1 MVQDPTLTEDEHL
14 VLRLHP
20 HWKTLIGPL
29 LVAVLVV
36 AVALIAEVLIPSNSA
51 AVVERLV
58 VAAVAIL
65 AVMLWLI
72 VPVLRWRTTTYEL
85 TTRRM
90 RVRSGIVTRHGR
102 DIPLAR
108 INDVS
113 FAKGLLDRLLGSGR
127 LVVES
132 AGEHGQILLNDI
144 PHVESVQTTLFRL
157 VEGRRGRVPMR
168 MDVIFRFDYGRIV
181 PWVRRRDYGLS
192 AIAGPD
198 AIQFR
203 SRVRMRGEDCEVRAE
218 PVPGSAERVR

>member
-1 MVQDPTLTEDEHL
+1 MTSDPTLTEDERL

-20 HWKTLIGPL
+20 HWKTLIRPV

-36 AVALIAEVLIPSNSA
+36 AAALIAEVVIPSNSA
-51 AVVERLV
+51 APVERLV

-72 VPVLRWRTTTYEL
+72 VPVLRWRTTIYEL
-85 TTRRM
+85 TTRRL
-90 RVRSGIVTRHGR
+90 RVRSGIATRRGR

-113 FAKGLLDRLLGSGR
+113 FEKGLLDRLLGSGR

-144 PHVESVQTTLFRL
+144 PRVEFTQATLFRL
-157 VEGRRGRVPMR
+157 VEEEQRRLERNE
-168 MDVIFRFDYGRIV
+168 
-181 PWVRRRDYGLS
+181 
-192 AIAGPD
+192 
-198 AIQFR
+198 R
-203 SRVRMRGEDCEVRAE
+203 SQ
-218 PVPGSAERVR
+218 P

>member
-1 MVQDPTLTEDEHL
+1 MTSDPTLTEDEHL

-20 HWKTLIGPL
+20 HWKTLIGPV

-36 AVALIAEVLIPSNSA
+36 AAALIAEVVIPPNSGA
-51 AVVERLV
+51 AVERLV

-72 VPVLRWRTTTYEL
+72 VPVLRWRTTIYEL
-85 TTRRM
+85 TTRRL

-113 FAKGLLDRLLGSGR
+113 FEKGLLDRLLGSGR

-144 PHVESVQTTLFRL
+144 PRVEFTQATLFRL
-157 VEGRRGRVPMR
+157 VEEEQRRLERNE
-168 MDVIFRFDYGRIV
+168 
-181 PWVRRRDYGLS
+181 
-192 AIAGPD
+192 
-198 AIQFR
+198 R
-203 SRVRMRGEDCEVRAE
+203 SQ
-218 PVPGSAERVR
+218 P

>member
-1 MVQDPTLTEDEHL
+1 MTSDPTLTEDEHL

-20 HWKTLIGPL
+20 HWKTLIRPVS
-29 LVAVLVV
+29 VAVLVV
-36 AVALIAEVLIPSNSA
+36 AAALIAEVLIPSNSA
-51 AVVERLV
+51 APVERLV

-85 TTRRM
+85 TTRRL
-90 RVRSGIVTRHGR
+90 RVRSGIATRRGR

-113 FAKGLLDRLLGSGR
+113 FEKGLLDRLLGSGR

-144 PHVESVQTTLFRL
+144 PRVELTQATLFRL
-157 VEGRRGRVPMR
+157 VEEEQRRLERNE
-168 MDVIFRFDYGRIV
+168 
-181 PWVRRRDYGLS
+181 
-192 AIAGPD
+192 
-198 AIQFR
+198 R
-203 SRVRMRGEDCEVRAE
+203 SQ
-218 PVPGSAERVR
+218 P

>member
-1 MVQDPTLTEDEHL
+1 MTVDPSLTQDEHL
-14 VLRLHP
+14 VLLLHP
-20 HWKTLIGPL
+20 HWKTLIRPFA
-29 LVAVLVV
+29 VAVLVI
-36 AVALIAEVLIPSNSA
+36 AIALIAEVLIPSNSA
-51 AVVERLV
+51 AAVERLV

-113 FAKGLLDRLLGSGR
+113 FEKGLLDRLLGSGR

-144 PHVESVQTTLFRL
+144 PRVEFTQATLFRL
-157 VEGRRGRVPMR
+157 VEEEQRR
-168 MDVIFRFDYGRIV
+168 
-181 PWVRRRDYGLS
+181 L
-192 AIAGPD
+192 
-198 AIQFR
+198 
-203 SRVRMRGEDCEVRAE
+203 
-218 PVPGSAERVR
+218 ERNDRNQP

>member
-1 MVQDPTLTEDEHL
+1 MTVDPTLTEDEHL

-29 LVAVLVV
+29 LVAVIVV
-36 AVALIAEVLIPSNSA
+36 AAALIAEVLIPSNSA
-51 AVVERLV
+51 AAVERLV

-113 FAKGLLDRLLGSGR
+113 FEKGLLDRLLGSGR

-144 PHVESVQTTLFRL
+144 PRVEFTQATLFRL
-157 VEGRRGRVPMR
+157 VEEEQRRLERNE
-168 MDVIFRFDYGRIV
+168 
-181 PWVRRRDYGLS
+181 
-192 AIAGPD
+192 
-198 AIQFR
+198 R
-203 SRVRMRGEDCEVRAE
+203 SQ
-218 PVPGSAERVR
+218 P

>member
-1 MVQDPTLTEDEHL
+1 MTVDPSLTQDEHL
-14 VLRLHP
+14 VLLLHP
-20 HWKTLIGPL
+20 HWKTLIRPFA
-29 LVAVLVV
+29 VAVLVI
-36 AVALIAEVLIPSNSA
+36 AIALIAEVLIPSNSA
-51 AVVERLV
+51 AAVERLV

-113 FAKGLLDRLLGSGR
+113 FEKGLLDRLLGSGR

-132 AGEHGQILLNDI
+132 AGEHGQILLTDI
-144 PHVESVQTTLFRL
+144 PRVEFTQATLFRL
-157 VEGRRGRVPMR
+157 VEEEQRR
-168 MDVIFRFDYGRIV
+168 
-181 PWVRRRDYGLS
+181 L
-192 AIAGPD
+192 
-198 AIQFR
+198 
-203 SRVRMRGEDCEVRAE
+203 
-218 PVPGSAERVR
+218 ERNDRNQP

>member
-1 MVQDPTLTEDEHL
+1 MTVDPSLTQDERL
-14 VLRLHP
+14 VLLLHP
-20 HWKTLIGPL
+20 HWKTLIRPFA
-29 LVAVLVV
+29 VAVLVI
-36 AVALIAEVLIPSNSA
+36 AIALIAEVLIPSNSA
-51 AVVERLV
+51 AAVERLV

-113 FAKGLLDRLLGSGR
+113 FEKGLLDRLLGSGR

-132 AGEHGQILLNDI
+132 AGEHGQILLDDI
-144 PHVESVQTTLFRL
+144 PRVEFTQATLFRL
-157 VEGRRGRVPMR
+157 VEEEQRR
-168 MDVIFRFDYGRIV
+168 
-181 PWVRRRDYGLS
+181 L
-192 AIAGPD
+192 
-198 AIQFR
+198 
-203 SRVRMRGEDCEVRAE
+203 
-218 PVPGSAERVR
+218 ERNDRNQP

>member
-1 MVQDPTLTEDEHL
+1 MVQDPTLTDDEHL

-36 AVALIAEVLIPSNSA
+36 AAALIAEVLIPSNSA
-51 AVVERLV
+51 AAVERLV
-58 VAAVAIL
+58 VAAIAIL

-113 FAKGLLDRLLGSGR
+113 FEKGLLDRLLGSGR

-132 AGEHGQILLNDI
+132 AGEHGQILLDDI
-144 PHVESVQTTLFRL
+144 PRVEFTQATLFRL
-157 VEGRRGRVPMR
+157 VEEEQRR
-168 MDVIFRFDYGRIV
+168 
-181 PWVRRRDYGLS
+181 L
-192 AIAGPD
+192 
-198 AIQFR
+198 
-203 SRVRMRGEDCEVRAE
+203 
-218 PVPGSAERVR
+218 ERNDRNQP